1 MTDLTSLS
9 GLIDTYR
16 TLSVE
21 QLLDRDLIVR
31 FLRLAHALGAREMA
45 QQGVERLQRLNG
57 QQQAIGWRSPAEQ
70 QYNAFVPTDSEDVPR

>member
-1 MTDLTSLS
+1 MVSGAFQDAVCGPKGDEEAVVTDLTSLS

-45 QQGVERLQRLNG
+45 QEGVERLSRLTFEL
-57 QQQAIGWRSPAEQ
+57 R
-70 QYNAFVPTDSEDVPR
+70 V